1 MRRLFNLHLRA
12 GCFDCLVEALKQYEA
27 VRAVSAVSTAAA
39 TGALRASA
47 LLALRERELGTT
59 DSAYLEHARELA
71 AAVPEL
77 HDEVAPLL
85 EVIAAMPWRAGA
97 GRSGQPDSTLT
108 NIYTNREQRT
118 DSLRVNAARDG
129 FSAYMFVA
137 YSCESGTGL
146 RIGNTEMKAAI
157 GSMSSEVQPKKRM
170 HIEGKRGE
178 DFIREVPPLP

>member
-1 MRRLFNLHLRA
+1 MRPLVICAVVAFAVACGPKKVAVVDPAIAARATLAQGDANLRA

-77 HDEVAPLL
+77 RDEVAPLL

-118 DSLRVNAARDG
+118 DSLRVNAARDE
-129 FSAYMFVA
+129 F
-137 YSCESGTGL
+137 
-146 RIGNTEMKAAI
+146 
-157 GSMSSEVQPKKRM
+157 
-170 HIEGKRGE
+170 
-178 DFIREVPPLP
+178 